1 MRSVRWR
8 DSLAWGLA
16 TTLLLGLLATFR
28 LALDIGH
35 PFGGFIEE
43 YLPSAGDRLQID
55 SNTPPA
61 WPNMAAY
68 DLLSDGLVALN
79 GEPYRPNQA
88 AHYAEAFSR
97 PERTIVLTIERAGEL
112 MELSLPIRVF
122 SLTDYLDIK
131 FPIIVTNISLWLLAA
146 IVYSGQPSDPL
157 NRAAA
162 WLFNILALAL
172 WTPFVSVFWNDEP
185 LVWLINAATN
195 FAWPMLGAAIIN
207 FAWHFPRPLA
217 RGPRWLPDLAQALG
231 LTLGVL
237 WAGCRLWIY
246 VFGWSPAIAE
256 LDGWAFRASLSGL
269 LVVGLVFFVGR
280 LVWSWRV
287 ERDRAVVRGLGI
299 VTIGLVLASPPI
311 LLFLIDMTG
320 NQMAIILEGLDLR
333 YLLLA
338 IPASY
343 AFVILRYRT
352 FRLAHPMF
360 LLVVVIAMS
369 ALATSFGAWLA
380 RLFLGLPP
388 RSLSE
393 SFLPAFFVALAV
405 STFWATQTAWQ
416 GLFGRLLQWERGSLA
431 AARNFG
437 DRLSTRLDPDG
448 LPHLMCSTLQAELK
462 LHQVGIWRWTGSEL
476 TPAGWAGDWPA
487 QPPPLMPDRAAL
499 ADESFGVRRPVRLH
513 LLSPS
518 VPQWL
523 WPLAQTGAEVVVFLG
538 VPDERLGVLA
548 LGRKWDEEVFDER
561 DLEIV
566 GLIAH
571 QASSAWLAGVQ
582 MDELRRVP
590 LLLSEAQKRERFR
603 IAQDLHDTVQQRL
616 GGLQLLLD
624 AAAGALGTT
633 TAQQARDLLARCMVE
648 TERTAQM
655 VARIRDHLAPP
666 EGERRLETVIHAATE
681 DFLRRTGVA
690 VDLSVQPGVGRRIP
704 QEAQHEIGLIV
715 QQALDNIA
723 EHAAATRVTLVVE
736 TSPERLHFW
745 VIDDG
750 RGFAETR
757 PQMAQATGSFGVRSM
772 RARALNLGGQLHIE
786 SALGQGTRVEGWIP
800 LARPVSD

>member
-1 MRSVRWR
+1 MVRWR
-8 DSLAWGLA
+8 DGLAWGMA
-16 TTLLLGLLATFR
+16 ATLLLGLLATFR
-28 LALDIGH
+28 LALDIGR

-55 SNTPPA
+55 SNTPPT
-61 WPNMAAY
+61 WPNMATY
-68 DLLSDGLVALN
+68 GLLSHGLVALD
-79 GEPYRPNQA
+79 GQPYRPHQA
-88 AHYAEAFSR
+88 KRYAEAFA
-97 PERTIVLTIERAGEL
+97 RTDQTIDLTLERAGASTL
-112 MELSLPIRVF
+112 LALPVRQF

-131 FPIIVTNISLWLLAA
+131 LPIIITNISLWLLAA
-146 IVYSGQPSDPL
+146 IVYSGQPSDAL

-172 WTPFVSVFWNDEP
+172 WTPFVSVFWDNDP

-195 FAWPMLGAAIIN
+195 FAWPMLGAAIIG
-207 FAWHFPRPLA
+207 FAWQFPRPLA
-217 RGPRWLPDLAQALG
+217 RLPRWLPDLAQAIG
-231 LTLGVL
+231 LTLGL
-237 WAGCRLWIY
+237 IWAACRLWIFL
-246 VFGWSPAIAE
+246 FGWSPAVAE

-269 LVVGLVFFVGR
+269 LVIGLIFFIGR
-280 LVWSWRV
+280 LIWSWRV

-352 FRLAHPMF
+352 FRLAHPVF
-360 LLVVVIAMS
+360 LFVVVVATS
-369 ALATSFGAWLA
+369 ALATSLGVWLA
-380 RLFLGLPP
+380 RLFLGFPS

-393 SFLPAFFVALAV
+393 SFIPGFLVALAV
-405 STFWATQTAWQ
+405 STFWATQTTWQ

-437 DRLSTRLDPDG
+437 DRMNTRLDPGG

-462 LHQVGIWRWTGSEL
+462 LNQVGIWRWAKNEL
-476 TPAGWAGDWPA
+476 TPVGWAGDWSAMPPA
-487 QPPPLMPDRAAL
+487 LTLDPAAL
-499 ADESFGVRRPVRLH
+499 ADESFGLRHPVRLTRVA
-513 LLSPS
+513 PS
-518 VPQWL
+518 APGWL
-523 WPLAQTGAEVVVFLG
+523 WPLAQAGAEVVVFLG
-538 VPDERLGVLA
+538 GPSERLGVLA

-566 GLIAH
+566 GLIAR
-571 QASSAWLAGVQ
+571 QASAAWLTGIQ

-616 GGLQLLLD
+616 GGMQLLLD
-624 AAAGALGTT
+624 AAAGALG
-633 TAQQARDLLARCMVE
+633 AAPAKQARDLLARCMVE

-655 VARIRDHLAPP
+655 VGRIRDHLAPP
-666 EGERRLETVIHAATE
+666 EGERRLETVIHAAAE
-681 DFLRRTGVA
+681 DFQRRTGLVLE
-690 VDLSVQPGVGRRIP
+690 LSIQPGLGRRLS

-723 EHAAATRVTLVVE
+723 EHAAATRVAISLE
-736 TSPERLHFW
+736 ASPERLRFW
-745 VIDDG
+745 VTDDG

-757 PQMAQATGSFGVRSM
+757 PQMAQATGSFGLRSM
-772 RARALNLGGQLHIE
+772 RARALNLGGQLRVE
-786 SALGQGTRVEGWIP
+786 SAIGQGTRVEGWIP
-800 LARPVSD
+800 LTHVPSG